1 MPAIFRHF
9 TGLLSLPQK
18 VTDMEYILNDESV
31 VNSHG
36 FVLLN
41 AAGRFERFNA
51 NPVMLFNHEADKLIG
66 QMTGLRID
74 GTKLIGTPS
83 FDEEDTLA
91 AKCKRQGEKGFL
103 KGCSPGIIMHA
114 VELRTTPDGEERIT
128 VTDWTLCEVSLV
140 SVPSNQNAL
149 KLYNVRGEAIPDD
162 QVKLSIESLLNN
174 NTGKKMDKIILTAE
188 AYAALGLTSA
198 EADGK
203 AISAAIMELKVRT
216 EKAEKAIEEACKE
229 KAMELVELA
238 VKDGRITAD
247 KKGQFVKLALTDFS
261 MAKET
266 LEAIPVKES
275 LSAKIVH
282 KATTTKDRADW
293 TYLKWAKEDP
303 EGLKRLKETDPEAF
317 EELKKRVK

>member
-1 MPAIFRHF
+1 
-9 TGLLSLPQK
+9 
-18 VTDMEYILNDESV
+18 MEYILNDESV

-41 AAGRFERFNA
+41 AAGRFERYNA

-66 QMTGLRID
+66 QMTGLRVE
-74 GTKLIGTPS
+74 GTKLLGCPA

-91 AKCKRQGEKGFL
+91 AKCKRQGEKGIL

-114 VELRTTPDGEERIT
+114 VELRVSPDGEERIT

-140 SVPSNQNAL
+140 SVPSNPNAL
-149 KLYNVRGEAIPDD
+149 KLYNVKGEAIPDD
-162 QVKLSIESLLNN
+162 QVKLSIESLLL
-174 NTGKKMDKIILTAE
+174 NTNKEKNMDKIILSAE
-188 AYAALGLTSA
+188 AYAALGLKSS

-203 AISAAIMELKVRT
+203 AISAAIMELKARA
-216 EKAEKAIEEACKE
+216 EKAEKEMEDARRE
-229 KAMELVELA
+229 KALELVELA

-247 KKGQFVKLALTDFS
+247 KKEQFVKLALADFT

-266 LEAIPVKES
+266 LDAIPAKVS
-275 LSAKIVH
+275 LSEQVAPAGKGS
-282 KATTTKDRADW
+282 AYKDRSNW
-293 TYLKWAKEDP
+293 TYLEWAKKDP

-317 EELKKRVK
+317 AELKKRIK

>member
-1 MPAIFRHF
+1 MPAIFRRPADP
-9 TGLLSLPQK
+9 LSLPQK

-66 QMTGLRID
+66 QMTGLRVE

-114 VELRTTPDGEERIT
+114 VELRTTPDGEERVT

-140 SVPSNQNAL
+140 SVPSNRNAL

-174 NTGKKMDKIILTAE
+174 NTGEEMDKIILTAE
-188 AYAALGLTSA
+188 AYTALGLKSS

-203 AISAAIMELKVRT
+203 ALSAAIMELKARA
-216 EKAEKAIEEACKE
+216 EKAEKQVEDALKE
-229 KAMELVELA
+229 KASELVELA

-247 KKGQFVKLALTDFS
+247 KKEQFVKLALADFA

-266 LEAIPVKES
+266 LESIPPKES

-282 KATTTKDRADW
+282 KATATKERAEW

-317 EELKKRVK
+317 EELKKRIR

>member
-1 MPAIFRHF
+1 M
-9 TGLLSLPQK
+9 
-18 VTDMEYILNDESV
+18 NDESV

-66 QMTGLRID
+66 QMTALRVE
-74 GTKLIGTPS
+74 GTKLIGTPVY
-83 FDEEDTLA
+83 DEEDPLA
-91 AKCKRQGEKGFL
+91 AKCKRQGEKELL

-140 SVPSNQNAL
+140 SVPSNPNAL
-149 KLYNVRGEAIPDD
+149 KLYNVQGEAIPDD
-162 QVKLSIESLLNN
+162 QIKLSIESLLNN
-174 NTGKKMDKIILTAE
+174 NKEMDKIILTAE
-188 AYAALGLTSA
+188 AYAALGLKSA

-203 AISAAIMELKVRT
+203 ALSAAIMELKARA
-216 EKAEKAIEEACKE
+216 EKAEKEVEEARKE
-229 KAMELVELA
+229 KATELVELA

-247 KKGQFVKLALTDFS
+247 KKGQFVKLALADFA

-266 LEAIPVKES
+266 LEAIPAKVSLAGKVTHAGKAAAYKE
-275 LSAKIVH
+275 
-282 KATTTKDRADW
+282 RNNW
-293 TYLKWAKEDP
+293 TYLEWAKKDP
-303 EGLKRLKETDPEAF
+303 EGLKRLKDTDPEAF
-317 EELKKRVK
+317 AELKKHIK

>member
-1 MPAIFRHF
+1 MPAIFRRPADP
-9 TGLLSLPQK
+9 LSLPQK

-66 QMTGLRID
+66 QMTGLRVE

-114 VELRTTPDGEERIT
+114 VELRTTPDGDERIT

-149 KLYNVRGEAIPDD
+149 KLYNVRGEAIPND

-174 NTGKKMDKIILTAE
+174 NTGEEMDKIILTAE
-188 AYAALGLTSA
+188 AYAALGLKSS

-203 AISAAIMELKVRT
+203 ALSAAIMELKARA
-216 EKAEKAIEEACKE
+216 EKAEKQVEDACKE
-229 KAMELVELA
+229 KASELVELA

-247 KKGQFVKLALTDFS
+247 KKEQFVKLALADFA

-266 LEAIPVKES
+266 LEAIPAKES

-282 KATTTKDRADW
+282 KATATKDRSEW

-317 EELKKRVK
+317 AELKTRIN